1 MLKSRTQSSKS
12 HSHSVSVVNRKQRR
26 AAARLKQAST
36 RQFSPETEARAVTSG
51 VAQLLAT
58 GRKLHEA
65 GRLAEAEAYY
75 HQVLVAQPD
84 DAETLNLLGLAAFQA
99 GQMDVAINAFR
110 GAIKS
115 DGRNP
120 GYLCNLG
127 NVFCG
132 GGKFE
137 EAVAA
142 YRQAISINPHF
153 ADAYSNLGAALER
166 QGKLGEAAAAYRHA
180 IAIKP
185 TLAEAYGNLGIVLNR
200 QGKFREAVAAYR
212 QAISIRPCN
221 ANFYFN
227 LGIALKE
234 HGSLDDVVIAYRQAI
249 SIKPDYADAHFNLGL
264 ALKEQG
270 KLEESR
276 LALENAVRLSPT
288 SPGKYRVLTDA
299 KRFRPGDPHL
309 AMMEQLAQRMS
320 SFSHEEQIE
329 LNFALAKAYED
340 LEDYDRSF
348 QHLLEGNALKR
359 RSIRY
364 DQAATMDQLNRT
376 KDVFTIELMDAL
388 RDVGDPSTAPIFIVG
403 MPRSGT
409 TLVEQILA
417 SHPKV
422 FGAGELN
429 HVINAV
435 AKLALRN
442 EGTTAG
448 FPEVVTSMR
457 GEAFS
462 QFGATYVSAIRAL
475 APNAE
480 RVTDKMPLNFA
491 YAGLIHLA
499 LPNARIIHVRRDPL
513 DTCFSC
519 FSKLFAEDQPYSYHL
534 GELGR
539 FYRSYQSLMEHW
551 RAILPPGVMLDVDYE
566 EVTANLDMQ
575 ARRIIRHCGL
585 DWNDACLRYYQINRP
600 VRTASAVQV
609 RQPIYSSSIGRW
621 RPYQHWLRPL
631 MEGLTLVTRD

>member
-1 MLKSRTQSSKS
+1 MLESRTQASKN

-36 RQFSPETEARAVTSG
+36 RQFSPETAARAVTSG

-65 GRLAEAEAYY
+65 GRLAEAETYY

-99 GQMDVAINAFR
+99 GRMDVAINAFR

-212 QAISIRPCN
+212 QAISIRPRN

-270 KLEESR
+270 KLEKSR

-429 HVINAV
+429 HIVSAV
-435 AKLALRN
+435 AKLAL
-442 EGTTAG
+442 
-448 FPEVVTSMR
+448 
-457 GEAFS
+457 
-462 QFGATYVSAIRAL
+462 ATK
-475 APNAE
+475 E
-480 RVTDKMPLNFA
+480 RRQLFRR
-491 YAGLIHLA
+491 L
-499 LPNARIIHVRRDPL
+499 LP
-513 DTCFSC
+513 
-519 FSKLFAEDQPYSYHL
+519 Q
-534 GELGR
+534 
-539 FYRSYQSLMEHW
+539 
-551 RAILPPGVMLDVDYE
+551 
-566 EVTANLDMQ
+566 
-575 ARRIIRHCGL
+575 
-585 DWNDACLRYYQINRP
+585 
-600 VRTASAVQV
+600 
-609 RQPIYSSSIGRW
+609 
-621 RPYQHWLRPL
+621 
-631 MEGLTLVTRD
+631 

>member
-1 MLKSRTQSSKS
+1 
-12 HSHSVSVVNRKQRR
+12 VSVVNRKERR
-26 AAARLKQAST
+26 AASRLKHTST
-36 RQFSPETEARAVTSG
+36 HQLSETAARAVPSAVTE
-51 VAQLLAT
+51 LLAAA
-58 GRKLHEA
+58 RKLHQA
-65 GRLAEAEAYY
+65 GRLADAEACYRKI
-75 HQVLVAQPD
+75 LAAQPEHAD
-84 DAETLNLLGLAAFQA
+84 TLNLLGLTAFQA
-99 GQMDVAINAFR
+99 GQLDVALDAFR
-110 GAIKS
+110 RAIKS
-115 DGRNP
+115 DGENP
-120 GYLCNLG
+120 GYFCNVG

-166 QGKLGEAAAAYRHA
+166 QGKLDDAVAAYRQA

-185 TLAEAYGNLGIVLNR
+185 TLAEAYGNLGIVLSR

-212 QAISIRPCN
+212 QAINIKPRN
-221 ANFYFN
+221 ANLYFN

-234 HGSLDDVVIAYRQAI
+234 HGSLDDVVTAYCQAI
-249 SIKPDYADAHFNLGL
+249 SIKPDHADAYFNLGL

-288 SPGKYRVLTDA
+288 SPGKYRVLADA

-309 AMMEQLAQRMS
+309 AMMEQLAQRIS

-359 RSIRY
+359 RSIHY
-364 DQAATMDQLNRT
+364 DQTATLDRLNRT

-388 RDVGDPSTAPIFIVG
+388 RGVGDPSTAPIFIVG

-409 TLVEQILA
+409 TLIEQILA

-422 FGAGELN
+422 FGAGELD
-429 HVINAV
+429 HIVSAV
-435 AKLALRN
+435 AKLAHRN
-442 EGTTAG
+442 EGATAG
-448 FPEVVTSMR
+448 FPEVVTSMKA
-457 GEAFS
+457 EAFA
-462 QFGATYVSAIRAL
+462 QFGATYVSAIHAL

-491 YAGLIHLA
+491 YVGLIHLA
-499 LPNARIIHVRRDPL
+499 LPNARIIHMRRDPL

-519 FSKLFAEDQPYSYHL
+519 FSKLFAADQPYSYDL

-551 RAILPPGVMLDVDYE
+551 RAILPPGVMLDIDYE

-585 DWNDACLRYYQINRP
+585 DWNDACLHYYQINRP

-621 RPYQHWLRPL
+621 RSYQHRLRPL
-631 MEGLTLVTRD
+631 MEGLTSVTRD